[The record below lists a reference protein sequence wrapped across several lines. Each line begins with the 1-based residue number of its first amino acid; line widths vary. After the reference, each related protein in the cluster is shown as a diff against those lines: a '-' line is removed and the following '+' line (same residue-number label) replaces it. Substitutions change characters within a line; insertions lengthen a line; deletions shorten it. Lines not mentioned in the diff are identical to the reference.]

1 MLEISIQILP
11 LKKQLIVLAA
21 TTHMVDGTKFDMLL
35 VWLSQKL
42 DLKILFGRVI
52 PSYIA
57 YRKIDVESGGYVVD
71 E

>member
-1 MLEISIQILP
+1 
-11 LKKQLIVLAA
+11 
-21 TTHMVDGTKFDMLL
+21 MVDGTKFDMLL
-35 VWLSQKL
+35 LWLSQKL

-71 E
+71 EWLGF